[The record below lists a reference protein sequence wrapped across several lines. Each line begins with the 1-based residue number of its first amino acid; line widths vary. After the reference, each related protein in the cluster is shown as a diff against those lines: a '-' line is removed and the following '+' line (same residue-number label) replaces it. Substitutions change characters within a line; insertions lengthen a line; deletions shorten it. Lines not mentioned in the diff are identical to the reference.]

1 MTIIF
6 FSKYQEKRSILN
18 LEDLNARTGSKRKP
32 QYSLQSHLQN
42 LAPVAETSSIELNK
56 CSCNDRTREETY

>member
-18 LEDLNARTGSKRKP
+18 LEDLNARTGSKGKL
-32 QYSLQSHLQN
+32 QYSLQSHVQN

-56 CSCNDRTREETY
+56 